1 MPFKFCRRRRRNL
14 LRTVW
19 ALKNCTN
26 SGDSYIA
33 SSSIERPV
41 DILGV
46 GKVHY
51 ISGLRRLKNSLR
63 CYSKTSRE
71 GDFSKLFQCKNV
83 TSNII
88 GVKFSYYSPFFI
100 FLNLQLFS
108 VKLVWDVEESLY
120 FTCIFR
126 SSYYPA
132 KFDFRNS

>member
-1 MPFKFCRRRRRNL
+1 MESCHSNFVEEGNP

-33 SSSIERPV
+33 SSSMARPV

-63 CYSKTSRE
+63 CYPKTSRE
-71 GDFSKLFQCKNV
+71 A
-83 TSNII
+83 
-88 GVKFSYYSPFFI
+88 
-100 FLNLQLFS
+100 
-108 VKLVWDVEESLY
+108 
-120 FTCIFR
+120 IFR
-126 SSYYPA
+126 NFSNV
-132 KFDFRNS
+132 KMW